1 LIGPRPVTVVDASAI
16 AALLFGEPEAED
28 VARRLEGR
36 ALVAPALLRFELASV
51 CLKKLLR
58 LPELRSEILRAFDLL
73 ERLPI
78 QVAAVDHVAVIGL
91 AQQHGL
97 STYDAA
103 YLWLARALG
112 APLETLDGRLRAVAS

>member
-1 LIGPRPVTVVDASAI
+1 MIGPRPVAVVDASAI

-91 AQQHGL
+91 AQEHGL
-97 STYDAA
+97 STYDTS

>member
-16 AALLFGEPEAED
+16 AALLFGEPEAEE
-28 VARRLEGR
+28 VAHRLEGQ
-36 ALVAPALLRFELASV
+36 ALVAPALLWFELASV

-58 LPELRSEILRAFDLL
+58 LPELRSEILQAFDLN

-91 AQQHGL
+91 AREHGL
-97 STYDAA
+97 STYDAS

>member
-1 LIGPRPVTVVDASAI
+1 MIGPRPVTVVDASAI